1 MEKKK
6 YIHYGHK
13 EFSLDRFNPIVN
25 CQYFSKPTGGL
36 WASPV
41 DADNGWKVWCEAENF
56 RKCEIENSFTFTLR
70 DDANVLY
77 VDSKECLSDLPK
89 QNTWHDIW
97 CTLDFEKLME
107 TYDAVE
113 LNLSA
118 APNLYFELYGWD
130 CDSILILNPYVVE
143 VFG

>member
-1 MEKKK
+1 M
-6 YIHYGHK
+6 
-13 EFSLDRFNPIVN
+13 FNPIVN
-25 CQYFSKPTGGL
+25 CQHFSKPTGGL

-41 DADNGWKVWCEAENF
+41 DANNGWKVWCDAENF
-56 RKCEIENSFTFTLR
+56 RECEIENSFTFTLR

-77 VDSKECLSDLPK
+77 IDSKECLTDLPK

-130 CDSILILNPYVVE
+130 CDSILIMNPYVVE
-143 VFG
+143 VCDDKRNSECDTDVH

>member
-1 MEKKK
+1 MRKQK

-13 EFSLDRFNPIVN
+13 EFSLDMFNPIVN
-25 CQYFSKPTGGL
+25 CRYFSKPTGGL

-41 DADNGWKVWCEAENF
+41 DADNGWKVWCDAENF

-77 VDSKECLSDLPK
+77 IDSKECLTGLPK
-89 QNTWHDIW
+89 QNTWYDIW
-97 CTLDFEKLME
+97 CILDFEKLME

-143 VFG
+143 VC